1 MKEFSDLHGKR
12 SFLALSSLL
21 QTLDIFGLDAVQKT
35 KKAEKHQLRM
45 LKNCLSR
52 LVKGHDSHF
61 FCCKKCAEEKS
72 NLYYEYCRYTGNE
85 STFKGSVLWCFQ
97 NQCDEVHGATN

>member
-1 MKEFSDLHGKR
+1 M
-12 SFLALSSLL
+12 
-21 QTLDIFGLDAVQKT
+21 QKT
-35 KKAEKHQLRM
+35 TENKVNFKNAYSIKLIRIKKM
-45 LKNCLSR
+45 LIYTSDFDIRKV
-52 LVKGHDSHF
+52 LVKKVNIEWRIQREKGHDSHF